1 MNGLLEGLEI
11 SVLPLSKVLIENS
24 KIRIDSG
31 FFTKA
36 ALEAE
41 ALVEAMPNEQ
51 LGTLA
56 ATFRKGIFDIKAD
69 SYVEPGEGVPFIR
82 IADIKTGMIQKEK
95 TAWINH
101 AAHATEAK
109 TALKRGDLVLS
120 KTAYPAAALVSLPD
134 CNVSQDTIA
143 VRMTAAAK
151 QSFRPGYIAAFLNSL
166 FGLAQMARRFQ
177 GNVQQHLSLEDGK
190 SVRVPLFSIVFQDK
204 VQSLVLGAEDEQASV
219 IQAMQSAEA
228 ALLDALGLADWAPP
242 EPLTYSAK
250 ASDALAAG
258 RLDAQYFMPA
268 KEQVKRA
275 LATLPGARLADRFSS
290 IREQWLPDRAPPNMQ
305 VRNYDVTDALV
316 PLLDAEKEPSF
327 AADIGSMK
335 KVFRDGDVAVS
346 RLRAYLKEIAVVRTS
361 DAIPSVGSSE
371 FIVLRP
377 KGTDI
382 APETLMV
389 FLRSTP
395 VQTILKWCQ
404 DGSQHPRFSERDL
417 LSISVPDAVARA
429 SANVTLKVEEAF
441 AARDRARRLF
451 DAAKRAVE
459 IATEDSEAAALAYLA
474 TVTGEN

>member
-1 MNGLLEGLEI
+1 MEGLEI
-11 SVLPLSKVLIENS
+11 SILPLSKVLIENS

-41 ALVEAMPNEQ
+41 ALVEALPSEQ
-51 LGTLA
+51 LGNLA

-82 IADIKTGMIQKEK
+82 ITDIKTGIIQKEK
-95 TAWINH
+95 TAWIDH
-101 AAHATEAK
+101 AAHAAEAK

-143 VRMTAAAK
+143 MRMTAAAK
-151 QSFRPGYIAAFLNSL
+151 QSFRAGYIAAFLNSSI
-166 FGLAQMARRFQ
+166 GLAQMARRFQ

-190 SVRVPLFSIVFQDK
+190 SVRVPLFSVAFQDK
-204 VQSLVLGAEDEQASV
+204 VQSLVLGSEDEQASV
-219 IQAMQSAEA
+219 VLAMQSAEA
-228 ALLDALGLADWAPP
+228 ALLDALGLADWTPP
-242 EPLTYSAK
+242 EPLSYTAT
-250 ASDALAAG
+250 ASDAVVAG
-258 RLDAQYFMPA
+258 RFDAQYFMPA
-268 KEQVKRA
+268 KDQVKQA
-275 LATLPGARLADRFSS
+275 LAALPGMTLSGRFNS
-290 IREQWLPDRAPPNMQ
+290 IREPWVPERAPPAMQ

-335 KVFRDGDVAVS
+335 KVLRDGDLAVS
-346 RLRAYLKEIAVVRTS
+346 RLRAYLKEIAVVRTG

-377 KGTDI
+377 KSDDI
-382 APETLMV
+382 SPETLMV

-395 VQTILKWCQ
+395 VQTILRWCQ
-404 DGSQHPRFSERDL
+404 DGSQHPRFSESDL
-417 LSISVPDAVARA
+417 LSIPVPDAVAEA
-429 SANVTLKVEEAF
+429 SARVTAIVQAGF
-441 AARDRARRLF
+441 TARDRARRLL

-459 IATEDSEAAALAYLA
+459 IAIEDSEAAALAHLA
-474 TVTGEN
+474 TFEGAN

>member
-1 MNGLLEGLEI
+1 MEGLEI
-11 SVLPLSKVLIENS
+11 SILPLSQVQIENF

-36 ALEAE
+36 ALQAE
-41 ALVEAMPNEQ
+41 RLVEAMPNEK
-51 LGTLA
+51 LGALT
-56 ATFRKGIFDIKAD
+56 ATFRKGIFDIKAE

-82 IADIKTGMIQKEK
+82 ITDIKTGIIQKEK
-95 TAWINH
+95 TAWIDHN
-101 AAHATEAK
+101 AHAIEAK

-120 KTAYPAAALVSLPD
+120 KTAYPAAALVSLPE

-143 VRMTAAAK
+143 VRLTAEAK
-151 QSFRPGYIAAFLNSL
+151 KTFRAGYLAAFLNSS

-190 SVRVPLFSIVFQDK
+190 SVRIPLFSVAFQDQ
-204 VQSLVLGAEDEQASV
+204 VQSLVLKTDDEEAAV
-219 IQAMQSAEA
+219 IHAMRSAET
-228 ALLDALGLADWAPP
+228 ALLDALGLANWTPP
-242 EPLTYSAK
+242 EPLTYEAK
-250 ASDALAAG
+250 ASLALATG

-275 LATLPGARLADRFSS
+275 LATLPGQLLANRVSS
-290 IREQWLPDRAPPNMQ
+290 IREQWVPDRAPQTMQ

-335 KVFRDGDVAVS
+335 KVLRDGDVAVS
-346 RLRAYLKEIAVVRTS
+346 RLRAYLKEIAVVRTG

-377 KGTDI
+377 NGTEI
-382 APETLMV
+382 SPESLMV
-389 FLRSTP
+389 FLRSAP

-404 DGSQHPRFSERDL
+404 DGSQHPRFSEGDL
-417 LSISVPDAVARA
+417 LSIPFPDAVADV
-429 SANVTLKVEEAF
+429 SAKVTLIVQEGF
-441 AARDRARRLF
+441 AARDRARRLL

-459 IATEDSEAAALAYLA
+459 IAIEDSEAAALTYLA
-474 TVTGEN
+474 DVEGAN

>member
-11 SVLPLSKVLIENS
+11 SILPLSKVLIENS

-51 LGTLA
+51 LGALA

-82 IADIKTGMIQKEK
+82 ITDIKTGMIQKEK
-95 TAWINH
+95 TAWIDH

-151 QSFRPGYIAAFLNSL
+151 SSFRPGYIAAFLNSS

-190 SVRVPLFSIVFQDK
+190 SVRIPLFSIVLQDK
-204 VQSLVLGAEDEQASV
+204 VQSLVLGTEGEQGSV

-228 ALLDALGLADWAPP
+228 ALLEALGLADWAPP

-258 RLDAQYFMPA
+258 RLDA
-268 KEQVKRA
+268 
-275 LATLPGARLADRFSS
+275 RFF
-290 IREQWLPDRAPPNMQ
+290 APRIQ
-305 VRNYDVTDALV
+305 A
-316 PLLDAEKEPSF
+316 LLDILSSDGRTISSVAKPRREKFRPERHVMFDYIEISDMDGAGATGSTRLLAAEAPSR
-327 AADIGSMK
+327 ATWHVRPGDIITSS
-335 KVFRDGDVAVS
+335 VRPIR
-346 RLRAYLKEIAVVRTS
+346 RLSAQIMLEQDAFVCSSGFVV
-361 DAIPSVGSSE
+361 INPQ
-371 FIVLRP
+371 
-377 KGTDI
+377 DI
-382 APETLMV
+382 APEVLLTY
-389 FLRSTP
+389 LRLP
-395 VQTILKWCQ
+395 VICELL
-404 DGSQHPRFSERDL
+404 DL
-417 LSISVPDAVARA
+417 YASASMYPAITDSDIFNLPMPELPDAVAMQIVAHVQNARA
-429 SANVTLKVEEAF
+429 AKAR
-441 AARDRARRLF
+441 AAALL

-459 IATEDSEAAALAYLA
+459 IAIEESEAAALAYLA
-474 TVTGEN
+474 TVEGEN